1 MEQVTLMAP
10 DISCGHCVATVQSA
24 VGGIEGVESVK
35 ADEATKYVTVV
46 YDPNR
51 VELQQITQVMEE
63 EGYPVAG

>member
-1 MEQVTLMAP
+1 VEQVTLVAP

-24 VGGIEGVESVK
+24 VGGIAGVESVK

-46 YDPNR
+46 YDPKL
-51 VELQQITQVMEE
+51 VELNQITQVMEE